1 MLFPCL
7 ISLMEIFFPFNFFL
21 LSKIFLLSLYLPSL
35 MIIDLSFSP
44 AFFLFPMQ
52 CVLSISQSLIAKS
65 KCSFIALMHSLS
77 VFSCL
82 FSRITCSRNQLC
94 LEYFSSFS
102 TVSECSSAFCANLE
116 TFPANLFMVSSLS
129 FLCYSHE
136 SNFLVMQSTVT
147 LSSCRCFLPLI
158 CFSFNSLVHSYLI
171 LRSA

>member
-35 MIIDLSFSP
+35 MIINLSFSP

-102 TVSECSSAFCANLE
+102 TASEWSSTFCANLE

-129 FLCYSHE
+129 FLYYSHE
-136 SNFLVMQSTVT
+136 SNFLVIQSTVT